1 MTASAFVDPGL
12 SGDRYARVTALDR
25 WALARA
31 LRAWA
36 ALDLSDAQA
45 SFASVVLPSLL
56 DTMIAAQVAAANA
69 GAAHVDAEAAALG
82 VAPTARVRSAALAG
96 VASDGRSLTG
106 LFAQPLIST
115 FVANRAGV
123 PRGVALQ
130 AGADSLDEIVTTQV
144 HDAARVAGE
153 VATTA
158 NRVFTGYRR
167 GVEPGACGRC
177 VILAGRFYRWSDGF
191 DRHPR
196 CRCFN
201 TPITSV
207 TAEPQDPRE
216 LFDAMTTAQQDESFT
231 KAGAEAIRLGADP
244 AKVVNARKGMGTT
257 EMFGRKVVSTTVGVK
272 RGQPQRL
279 MPESILRLAED
290 RETAIRLLKLHGFV
304 L

>member
-1 MTASAFVDPGL
+1 MTAPVLPDLGA
-12 SGDRYARVTALDR
+12 DRYAKVTALDR

-36 ALDLSDAQA
+36 ALDLSNAQA
-45 SFASVVLPSLL
+45 SFGSVVLPSLL
-56 DTMIAAQVAAANA
+56 DTMITAQSAAADL
-69 GAAHVDAEAAALG
+69 GAAHVNAEAAALG
-82 VAPTARVRSAALAG
+82 VAPTTRVRSAALAG

-106 LFAQPLIST
+106 LFAQSLIST
-115 FVANRAGV
+115 YVANRAGV

-144 HDAARVAGE
+144 HDAARVATE

-216 LFDAMTTAQQDESFT
+216 FFNAMTRDEQDHSFT
-231 KAGAEAIRLGADP
+231 VAGAEAIRLGADP

-257 EMFGRKVVSTTVGVK
+257 EMFGRKVTSTTAGVK

-290 RETAIRLLKLHGFV
+290 RETAIRLLQLHGFV

>member
-1 MTASAFVDPGL
+1 MTSPVSTQQGL
-12 SGDRYARVTALDR
+12 AADRYASVTALDR
-25 WALARA
+25 WALARV

-36 ALDLSDAQA
+36 TLDLSNAQA
-45 SFASVVLPSLL
+45 SFGAVVLPSLL
-56 DTMIAAQVAAANA
+56 DTMITAQGAAADLGAGHVDSVAAS
-69 GAAHVDAEAAALG
+69 LG
-82 VAPTARVRSAALAG
+82 VVPTARVRSAALAG

-123 PRGVALQ
+123 SRGVALQ
-130 AGADSLDEIVTTQV
+130 AGADSLDQIVTTQV
-144 HDAARVAGE
+144 HDAARVAGS
-153 VATTA
+153 VATTV
-158 NRVFTGYRR
+158 NRVFSGYRR
-167 GVEPGACGRC
+167 GVEAGACGRC
-177 VILAGRFYRWSDGF
+177 VILAGRFYRWSSGF

-201 TPITSV
+201 TPITSA
-207 TAEPQDPRE
+207 TSAPQDPRE
-216 LFDAMTTAQQDESFT
+216 QFNEMTAAEQDHAFT
-231 KAGAEAIRLGADP
+231 VSGAEAIRLGADP

-257 EMFGRKVVSTTVGVK
+257 EMFGRKVTSTTVGVK

-290 RETAIRLLKLHGFV
+290 RETAIRLLRLHGFV

>member
-1 MTASAFVDPGL
+1 MTAPVLTDPGL
-12 SGDRYARVTALDR
+12 GADRYAKVTALDR
-25 WALARA
+25 WALARV
-31 LRAWA
+31 LRAWGL
-36 ALDLSDAQA
+36 LDLSNAQV
-45 SFASVVLPSLL
+45 SFGSVVLPSLL
-56 DTMIAAQVAAANA
+56 DTMITAQLSAAGV
-69 GAAHVDAEAAALG
+69 GVAHVDAEAAALG
-82 VAPTARVRSAALAG
+82 VAPTARVRPAALAG

-106 LFAQPLIST
+106 LFAQALIRT
-115 FVANRAGV
+115 YVADRAGV

-130 AGADSLDEIVTTQV
+130 AGADSLDAIVTTQV
-144 HDAARVAGE
+144 HDAARVAGS
-153 VATTA
+153 VATTV

-201 TPITSV
+201 TPVTSV

-216 LFDAMTTAQQDESFT
+216 LFDAMTPEQQDKSFT
-231 KAGAEAIRLGADP
+231 VAGAEAIRLGADP

-257 EMFGRKVVSTTVGVK
+257 EMFGRKVTSTTVGVK
-272 RGQPQRL
+272 RGQQRL

-290 RETAIRLLKLHGFV
+290 RDTAVRLLRLHGFV